1 MTNDNNNINSLVS
14 YPDDDPTLDREIP
27 SVLADGLEVSDLDPA
42 ADATAVVNSESNP
55 DSEIDGQSI
64 TVLRSNLISTA
75 QQIQRLEVDGNAA
88 SWPMHESEVER
99 SRKLIA
105 EQSGQLSGY
114 ADDLRH
120 LTARISA
127 AERYADD
134 LRQKLQDQSEISGAA
149 LKSEQDLQA
158 ALAAARIK
166 IGALSESLEIAER
179 RKAEL
184 TDTLGADRKK
194 FAEESRQLRGNLDSA
209 LEAIA
214 DQTSTNEQLLSDLF
228 DNKGFRQALEVQLS
242 ETEAR
247 NDKRVRHLEK
257 KANRLRNQADD
268 YERKLKN
275 KDNAIAAMMNELA
288 NRSSKMESIDKIEN
302 VIRQID
308 NRNAKRINNQ
318 GTANPERVTR
328 LLIGNAGGQVLR
340 FPLFK
345 NRLTIGRT
353 PHNDI
358 QLDAQ
363 FISRRH
369 AVIVTEKKGTR
380 IVDWGS
386 RNGVFINDKRVSE
399 QLLKNGDVVTI
410 GTTDFRYEERPKR

>member
-1 MTNDNNNINSLVS
+1 L
-14 YPDDDPTLDREIP
+14 
-27 SVLADGLEVSDLDPA
+27 
-42 ADATAVVNSESNP
+42 
-55 DSEIDGQSI
+55 
-64 TVLRSNLISTA
+64 
-75 QQIQRLEVDGNAA
+75 
-88 SWPMHESEVER
+88 W
-99 SRKLIA
+99 
-105 EQSGQLSGY
+105 
-114 ADDLRH
+114 
-120 LTARISA
+120 ARISA
-127 AERYADD
+127 ADRYADD

-166 IGALSESLEIAER
+166 IGALSESLEIVDR

-184 TDTLGADRKK
+184 ADTLGADRKK
-194 FAEESRQLRGNLDSA
+194 FSEESRQFRCNLDSA

-257 KANRLRNQADD
+257 KANCLRNQADD

-302 VIRQID
+302 VIQQID

-318 GTANPERVTR
+318 GTAKPERVTR

-410 GTTDFRYEERPKR
+410 GTTDFRYEERSKR

>member
-1 MTNDNNNINSLVS
+1 
-14 YPDDDPTLDREIP
+14 
-27 SVLADGLEVSDLDPA
+27 
-42 ADATAVVNSESNP
+42 
-55 DSEIDGQSI
+55 
-64 TVLRSNLISTA
+64 
-75 QQIQRLEVDGNAA
+75 
-88 SWPMHESEVER
+88 MHESEVER

-166 IGALSESLEIAER
+166 IGALSESLEIADR
-179 RKAEL
+179 RRAEL
-184 TDTLGADRKK
+184 ADTLSADRKK
-194 FAEESRQLRGNLDSA
+194 FTEESRQLRCNLDSA
-209 LEAIA
+209 LEALA

-228 DNKGFRQALEVQLS
+228 DNRGFRQALEVQLS

-247 NDKRVRHLEK
+247 NDKRVRHPEK

-268 YERKLKN
+268 YELKLKN
-275 KDNAIAAMMNELA
+275 KDNAIAAMMNELG
-288 NRSSKMESIDKIEN
+288 NRSSKMESIDKIAN
-302 VIRQID
+302 VIQQID

-328 LLIGNAGGQVLR
+328 LLICNAGGQVLR

-358 QLDAQ
+358 QPDAQ

-369 AVIVTEKKGTR
+369 AVIVTEKKGT
-380 IVDWGS
+380 
-386 RNGVFINDKRVSE
+386 
-399 QLLKNGDVVTI
+399 
-410 GTTDFRYEERPKR
+410 